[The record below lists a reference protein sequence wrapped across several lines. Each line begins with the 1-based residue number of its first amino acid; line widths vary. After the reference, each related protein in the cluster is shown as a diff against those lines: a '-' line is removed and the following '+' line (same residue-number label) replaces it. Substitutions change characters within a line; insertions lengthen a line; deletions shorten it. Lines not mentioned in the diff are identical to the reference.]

1 MAGFDTGMISLSTI
15 PQNRHDNFKSLQYP
29 GLKAQCWIKFLI
41 NYPEYQNRKKSLL
54 RIKFLIRR
62 FHRKELKRKKIGF
75 LSLIN

>member
-41 NYPEYQNRKKSLL
+41 NYPEYQNREKSLL
-54 RIKFLIRR
+54 RINFFEFVRI
-62 FHRKELKRKKIGF
+62 
-75 LSLIN
+75 